1 MSAFSPYLFFVLFLV
16 LLASL
21 WWLSGRIGLL
31 IQEIVYLITGSD
43 DLAMVVLFLIYL
55 PGILIHEAS
64 HWLIAKILG
73 LKTSKFRVWPKFT
86 RNSIGLGS
94 VTVASGGRLWD
105 SLVGMAPLL
114 IGSALI
120 VVIGEQVFDTQTLA
134 FAWRTGKLLDGLT
147 FIVDGLAHKPDSL
160 WWGYLLFAIA
170 NAMMPSASDREP
182 LKSLTL
188 YVVFIG
194 ALFVLID
201 RSGQNMLLLLN
212 LLLGPI
218 QVLTGAF
225 FLATAIDLAIFL
237 LLFALQAALTMLI
250 APAAR

>member
-1 MSAFSPYLFFVLFLV
+1 MSTFSPYLFFVLFFV
-16 LLASL
+16 LIAGL
-21 WWLSGRIGLL
+21 WLLSWRIGLL

-43 DLAMVVLFLIYL
+43 ELAMVILFLIYL

-64 HWLIAKILG
+64 HWLIARILG

-94 VTVASGGRLWD
+94 VTVASGGALWD
-105 SLVGMAPLL
+105 SLVGLAPLL
-114 IGSALI
+114 VGSALI
-120 VVIGEQVFDTQTLA
+120 VLIGEQVFDTETVA

-147 FIVDGLAHKPDSL
+147 FVVDGLARKPDAL

-170 NAMMPSASDREP
+170 NAMLPSASDREP
-182 LKSLTL
+182 LKSLAI
-188 YVVFIG
+188 YVLLIG

-201 RSGQNMLLLLN
+201 QSGRNVVLLLN

-225 FLATAIDLAIFL
+225 FLVTAIDLAIFL
-237 LLFALQAALTMLI
+237 LLSALQTVLSMLRP
-250 APAAR
+250 PAAR